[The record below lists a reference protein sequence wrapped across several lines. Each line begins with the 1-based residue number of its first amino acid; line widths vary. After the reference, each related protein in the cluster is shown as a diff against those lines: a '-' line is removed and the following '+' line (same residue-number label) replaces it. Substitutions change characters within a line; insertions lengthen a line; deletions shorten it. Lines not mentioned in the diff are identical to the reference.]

1 MKQRISIISILLLC
15 CVISTSLF
23 AQIKFTTEISAN
35 VIGKEDYLQVQYSV
49 SGNSDQLG
57 DIQVAGFPGWQ
68 VVSGPQTSQQT
79 SIINGAVSASF
90 SNVYLLK
97 PQHTGKLVVPGA
109 KVELNGST
117 YSSGAKAVLVKD
129 VASLGNNTLPN
140 NSSSGGMSGSLKALM
155 DQMAKADEDMAA
167 PNGNVLRPGQ
177 TPDDLIRGNI
187 FIRVLP
193 SKTKVYV
200 GEPFYVDYQLVT
212 SLALQARPSKQP
224 VFRGVS
230 VVDYTK
236 QTSATTIT
244 IGNRK
249 YHAFL
254 IRRVQLTAL
263 EAGKIDLGVAETSND
278 IPYST
283 YDDPYHTN
291 TKTVTVHNEPS
302 FVDAVELPTAGRPVN
317 FSGAIGQFDLK
328 STVQNI
334 QSPVGENNM
343 LFVTL
348 SGTGN
353 LNGVHKFPIN
363 WGKNIDH
370 YDGTDSQGLDKS
382 NVPFLVTKEFK
393 IPFIGNKVGDASIP
407 SFDFNYFDPNSGTY
421 KSLKSDEI
429 NLHFTPALPKPTPS
443 INVIAILRDYIP
455 YVIVGLLIVL
465 VVLILVKNRK
475 KIAAI
480 KQKKEAE
487 EKPIILPTKE
497 EKPKPQ
503 IGEPIVA
510 EIPPSSANTEE
521 ASVNFE
527 EKLQEIML
535 LQEKN
540 DVYQKSKELVVV
552 ILQKIVGSQAT
563 DANVLQMQLEHSNHA
578 QKQGIADI
586 VASINGKINKGLYS
600 PFFTE
605 SDKISLLDD
614 LNLLLRRS
622 ELN

>member
-15 CVISTSLF
+15 CVVSTSLF

-79 SIINGAVSASF
+79 SIVNGTVSASF

-140 NSSSGGMSGSLKALM
+140 NSSAGGMSGSLKALM
-155 DQMAKADEDMAA
+155 DQMAKDDQDMDA
-167 PNGNVLRPGQ
+167 PNGNVLHPGQ
-177 TPDDLIRGNI
+177 TPEDLIKGNI

-193 SKTKVYV
+193 SKKKVYV

-224 VFRGVS
+224 VFKGVS
-230 VVDYTK
+230 VVDFTK

-263 EAGKIDLGVAETSND
+263 EVGKIDLGIAETSND

-291 TKTVTVHNEPS
+291 TKTVAVHNEPS
-302 FVDAVELPTAGRPVN
+302 FVDAVELPAAGRPTN
-317 FSGAIGQFDLK
+317 FSGAIGQFDMK
-328 STVQNI
+328 TTVQNI

-348 SGTGN
+348 NGTGN
-353 LNGVHKFPIN
+353 LNGVHKFSID
-363 WGKNIDH
+363 WSKNIDH

-382 NVPFLVTKEFK
+382 NVPFLTTKEFK

-421 KSLKSDEI
+421 KVLKSDEI
-429 NLHFTPALPKPTPS
+429 NLHFTTALAKPVSS
-443 INVIAILRDYIP
+443 INVIAALKDYIP
-455 YVIVGLLIVL
+455 YVIIGLLIIIF
-465 VVLILVKNRK
+465 LILLIKGRK
-475 KIAAI
+475 KMVVQ
-480 KQKKEAE
+480 KQKKEEE
-487 EKPIILPTKE
+487 EKPIVLPTKE

-503 IGEPIVA
+503 IGQPMMTEPIVA
-510 EIPPSSANTEE
+510 PVESEEIKI
-521 ASVNFE
+521 NFE

-540 DVYQKSKELVVV
+540 EVYQKSKELVVA
-552 ILQKIVGSQAT
+552 ILQKVVGSKAT
-563 DANVLQMQLEHSNHA
+563 DTNVLQMQLEHSNHM
-578 QKQGIADI
+578 QKQGILDI
-586 VASINGKINKGLYS
+586 VSSINGKINKGLYS

-605 SDKISLLDD
+605 SDKINLLDD
-614 LNLLLRRS
+614 LNILLRRA